1 LLLIYSENESTDPAR
16 EWQAIRRASVTKI
29 DIFPHIL
36 PKPYFDK
43 MLAMSERSA
52 YMQKRV
58 RDIPVMYDLDTRFRI
73 MEQYDGY
80 RQVLTLNLPPIE
92 FVAGPKES
100 PDLAKLANDSMAEL
114 VRTYPHHFPAF
125 VASLPLNNPDATIRE
140 AERSVQQ
147 LGARGVQIG
156 SNVNGRPLDD
166 PQFRPLFSL
175 MSQLGYP
182 IWLHPTRS
190 PDFPDYKTENR
201 SKYDLW
207 WAFGWPYETS
217 VAMGRLA
224 LSGVFDENPEL
235 KIITHHMGAMIPYFE
250 GRIGPGLDQLGR
262 RSDDELDAST
272 LARLKKRPYDY
283 FRMFYADTALF
294 GALAATEC
302 GLAFFG
308 SDHVLFGT
316 DMPFDPEKGT
326 GFIRET
332 IRVIDNITA
341 SIDDKKKIYEDNARR
356 LLRLG

>member
-1 LLLIYSENESTDPAR
+1 M
-16 EWQAIRRASVTKI
+16 KI

-43 MLAMSERSA
+43 MLTMSGRAA

-58 RDIPVMYDLDTRFRI
+58 RDIPILYDLDTRFRVL
-73 MEQYDGY
+73 ERFEDQDYV
-80 RQVLTLNLPPIE
+80 QVLTFNLPPIE
-92 FVAGPKES
+92 FVAEPQDS
-100 PDLAKLANDSMAEL
+100 PDLAKLANESMAEL
-114 VRTYPHHFPAF
+114 VAKYPEHFPAF
-125 VASLPLNNPDATIRE
+125 IASLPMNNPDAMLAETERAIRD
-140 AERSVQQ
+140 
-147 LGARGVQIG
+147 LGARGVQICT
-156 SNVNGRPLDD
+156 NVNGRPLDE
-166 PQFRPLFSL
+166 PEFLPLFEL
-175 MSQLGYP
+175 MGQMDFP
-182 IWLHPTRS
+182 VWLHPTRS
-190 PDFPDYKTENR
+190 PDFADYKTETR

-224 LSGVFDENPEL
+224 MSGVFDRVPNL

-262 RSDDELDAST
+262 RTDDEHDVGT
-272 LARLKKRPYDY
+272 LERLEKRPQDY

-302 GLAFFG
+302 GLTFFG

-316 DMPFDPEKGT
+316 DMPFDPEKGP

-341 SIDDKKKIYEDNARR
+341 SLDDKKKIYEENARR
-356 LLRLG
+356 ILKL

>member
-1 LLLIYSENESTDPAR
+1 M
-16 EWQAIRRASVTKI
+16 TKI

-43 MLAMSERSA
+43 MLSMSDRSA

-80 RQVLTLNLPPIE
+80 AQVLTLNLPPIE
-92 FVAGPKES
+92 FVAGPKAS
-100 PDLAKLANDSMAEL
+100 PDLAKLADDILAAL
-114 VRTYPHHFPAF
+114 VVKYPQHFPAF
-125 VASLPLNNPDATIRE
+125 VASLPLNNPDATLRE
-140 AERSVQQ
+140 TERAMKQ
-147 LGARGVQIG
+147 LGARGVQLG
-156 SNVNGRPLDD
+156 SNVNGRPLDE
-166 PQFRPLFSL
+166 PEFRPCFSL
-175 MSQLGYP
+175 MAGSVNP

-190 PDFPDYKTENR
+190 PDFADYKTENR

-207 WAFGWPYETS
+207 WTFGWPYETS

-224 LSGVFDENPEL
+224 LSGVFDENPNL

-250 GRIGPGLDQLGR
+250 GRIGGGLDQLGR
-262 RSDDELDAST
+262 RTDDAHDVGTLD
-272 LARLKKRPYDY
+272 RLKKRPYDY

-294 GALAATEC
+294 GALPATEC

-316 DMPFDPEKGT
+316 DMPFDPEKGP

-341 SIDDKKKIYEDNARR
+341 SIDDKKKIYEENARK
-356 LLRLG
+356 LLRLK

>member
-1 LLLIYSENESTDPAR
+1 LLLDHNQEGTM
-16 EWQAIRRASVTKI
+16 TKI

-43 MLAMSERSA
+43 MLSMSDRSA

-80 RQVLTLNLPPIE
+80 AQVLTLNLPPIE
-92 FVAGPKES
+92 FVAGPKQS
-100 PDLAKLANDSMAEL
+100 PELAQLANDNMAEL
-114 VRTYPHHFPAF
+114 VFKYPHHFPAF
-125 VASLPLNNPDATIRE
+125 VASLPLNNPDATLRE
-140 AERSVQQ
+140 TERAIKQ

-156 SNVNGRPLDD
+156 SNVNGRPLDG
-166 PQFRPLFSL
+166 PEFRPLFSL
-175 MSQLGYP
+175 MAQLGYA

-190 PDFPDYKTENR
+190 PDFADYKNEDR

-250 GRIGPGLDQLGR
+250 GRVGVGLDQLGR
-262 RSDDELDAST
+262 RTDDEQDVGT
-272 LARLKKRPYDY
+272 LGRLKKRPYDY

-294 GALAATEC
+294 GALPATEC

-341 SIDDKKKIYEDNARR
+341 SIEDKKKIYEENARK
-356 LLRLG
+356 LLRLD